1 MRYTY
6 DQPDYLDENGLR
18 HLIDELRTLI
28 EEIINGNLDVSKYA
42 TKEELSSAVSSIDL
56 SPYAKTTDI
65 PSLDGYATKS
75 YVDENIADVA
85 TNGEIDL
92 SNYVTKDIVYT
103 KEEIDNKVTELEPIT
118 EDEIKALFETEGLAT
133 TSYVDNAVSNVPT
146 TDLTGYAT
154 EEYVSTAINSIPATD
169 LSNYYTKSE
178 VDALIATDD
187 GNTDSGNTGG
197 DEGGG
202 ETTTPTVTLT
212 ITGNA
217 SLKNGFAR
225 TYKAVYTDADGTDVT
240 ANYSTTWELTSD
252 TVAVNSY
259 ITQEVGNNQN
269 KLLYEDE
276 NEDVLE
282 ETVTLT
288 AIPSDSTIANASIE
302 LTLTSA
308 F

>member
-28 EEIINGNLDVSKYA
+28 EEIVNGNLDVSAYA
-42 TKEELSSAVSSIDL
+42 TKEDL
-56 SPYAKTTDI
+56 SAYAKTTDI

-92 SNYVTKDIVYT
+92 SNYVTKDTVYT
-103 KEEIDNKVTELEPIT
+103 KEETDAKITEIDVIT
-118 EDEIKALFETEGLAT
+118 EDEIKALFTEEGLAT
-133 TSYVDNAVSNVPT
+133 TSYVDTAVSNV
-146 TDLTGYAT
+146 
-154 EEYVSTAINSIPATD
+154 PATD

-178 VDALIATDD
+178 VDALVADSGT
-187 GNTDSGNTGG
+187 TDSGET

-202 ETTTPTVTLT
+202 ETTTPTTPTVTLAV
-212 ITGNA
+212 TGNS

-225 TYKAVYTDADGTDVT
+225 TYKAVYTDESGTDVT
-240 ANYSTTWELTSD
+240 ANYSTIWELTSD
-252 TVAVNSY
+252 TVAVDSY
-259 ITQEVGNNQN
+259 ITQEVGDNQI
-269 KLLYEDE
+269 KLLYEDD
-276 NEDVLE
+276 NEDMID
-282 ETVTLT
+282 ETVTLK
-288 AIPSDSTIANASIE
+288 AIPSDSTIASASIE
-302 LTLTSA
+302 LTLAGT